1 MADAQYRVYISG
13 QDFSDIISMDEGY
26 RWTVNSFSAESSVGQ
41 DTNGRFH
48 VPILGER
55 VQLVFTMP
63 PYITKQRF
71 SELVTALKMGR
82 KGQREV
88 TVTYD
93 DLLFGQITHSFY
105 CTNIPW
111 LKSKLPNYPYHYGAD
126 ISIQLTSTRFIGKQ
140 VVNDSPK
147 IAPVFNT
154 DKEFEFKI
162 NGLEFNDIIGI
173 DGFHG
178 QGIEQSLESQTGLTL
193 DGKFHL
199 PIIGSRSQVAIDS
212 PMYIEVGRFRQLGKA
227 LGFGK
232 LGERSHT
239 LKYNDMVYGPT
250 TQTFYCTEI
259 SGERVK
265 LPNYP
270 YHYVKDVK
278 FQQAMKQFF

>member
-1 MADAQYRVYISG
+1 MVDKQYEVIIGG
-13 QDFSDIISMDEGY
+13 QDFSDIISMDDGY
-26 RWTVNSFSAESSVGQ
+26 KWKVNSFSAESSTGQ
-41 DTNGRFH
+41 DTNGNFH
-48 VPILGER
+48 VPVLGER
-55 VQLVFTMP
+55 VQLIFTMP
-63 PYITKQRF
+63 PYITKERF
-71 SELVTALKMGR
+71 SELVTALKMGS

-88 TVTYD
+88 MITYD
-93 DLLFGQITHSFY
+93 DLLFGEITQNFY

-111 LKSKLPNYPYHYGAD
+111 LKAKLPGYPYHYGGD
-126 ISIQLTSTRFIGKQ
+126 VSIQLTSTTFIGKQ

-147 IAPVFNT
+147 LAPVFNNDT
-154 DKEFEFKI
+154 EFEFKI
-162 NGLEFNDIIGI
+162 NGLEFNDIISI
-173 DGFHG
+173 DGFKG

-199 PIIGSRSQVAIDS
+199 PIIGSRTQLAIDS
-212 PMYIEVGRFRQLGKA
+212 PKFIEVGRFRQLGKA

-239 LKYNDMVYGPT
+239 IKYKDMVYGST
-250 TQTFYCTEI
+250 TQKFYCTEI
-259 SGERVK
+259 SGVRVK